1 MLTARAVDSGNY
13 SNITSC
19 ESFGWR
25 RTLRDLGGWN
35 EQAHAHF
42 PDPLRAIIA
51 TLLIVA
57 RSESPHTRMLSRGL
71 SGAYTVALYALFRWI
86 GRLNYFVA

>member
-1 MLTARAVDSGNY
+1 MLTARAAESGNY
-13 SNITSC
+13 AGNIIC

-25 RTLRDLGGWN
+25 RTIRDLGEWR
-35 EQAHAHF
+35 ERSHAQF

-71 SGAYTVALYALFRWI
+71 SGAYTVVLYALFRWI
-86 GRLNYFVA
+86 DRLNYFVA